1 MKYIFILCNLS
12 LDWNYCYLFILLKES
27 NRRNG
32 VEEVIGVDSF
42 GIIGFGATGERVGGI
57 VVFGID

>member
-1 MKYIFILCNLS
+1 M
-12 LDWNYCYLFILLKES
+12 DWNYCYLLILLKES

-42 GIIGFGATGERVGGI
+42 GIIGFGAAGERVGGI